1 LNFYTSISGCGCGF
15 GFEQKFWLIDGFG
28 EKKARI
34 GGFAYPYS
42 PPSKKK
48 AGHLRGRGVRT
59 PCTLPLDPPL
69 LVNLSKSEAIVLVI
83 LLTRLRIDL
92 SSGVNPLEQLY
103 VLIAFVDLWFQSRQI
118 AQSLSGQILL
128 GIDKSL
134 NRGTENFVQSTL
146 FIRGSIAW
154 SLFAPTINEHTI
166 IFVLSAYNNLYL

>member
-1 LNFYTSISGCGCGF
+1 MVSDLNKNFGGSTDLVKKRHGSADLHTPIHPPRRRRQVISG
-15 GFEQKFWLIDGFG
+15 
-28 EKKARI
+28 
-34 GGFAYPYS
+34 GG
-42 PPSKKK
+42 
-48 AGHLRGRGVRT
+48 GWVRT

-146 FIRGSIAW
+146 FIRGNTRINRMEFVCANNKRAHDYICAF
-154 SLFAPTINEHTI
+154 SL
-166 IFVLSAYNNLYL
+166 